1 VLGELGMMKALG
13 LMILNFDR
21 RPGNNQKILA
31 LSWSGGTGQRA
42 LIVPTR

>member
-21 RPGNNQKILA
+21 KPGNNQKILA
-31 LSWSGGTGQRA
+31 LSWNGGTG
-42 LIVPTR
+42 